1 VANAN
6 STLWML
12 TSILMLTRGYSK
24 ELRDP
29 LRHQPHATRSNRMP
43 MSQLREPPSV
53 QDRTAVAPWENQPGP
68 PVLSA
73 RSFIIPDIEDDL
85 APPPHGDETFV
96 PSRGSMRTH
105 VVARGSLAEY
115 WVGEVVRGTAVVVD
129 LVCFEF
135 VYAVDVVYE
144 RRAYKA
150 PICTGALRG
159 VKSRLAVGA

>member
-105 VVARGSLAEY
+105 VVARGSLMGRRSTGSGRLSE
-115 WVGEVVRGTAVVVD
+115 
-129 LVCFEF
+129 
-135 VYAVDVVYE
+135 VDVVYE